1 MKGSHKT
8 GSMRASSYICIPGAH
23 YKFKNAFFW
32 ETLCIKMHDFC
43 INAIPELVLIGS
55 ERCSYFEVVN
65 VHNVYFHVITTT
77 RKYELMVPEIL
88 SLTKTIKDDK
98 KVV

>member
-1 MKGSHKT
+1 
-8 GSMRASSYICIPGAH
+8 
-23 YKFKNAFFW
+23 
-32 ETLCIKMHDFC
+32 MHDFC